1 MVSYVLSA
9 FQITRV
15 VSNLKISTQLRP
27 KKTLTPWYIITGSER
42 LNVRKKIALNY
53 VVTNNIC
60 FFLGDDILIYQDKE
74 NPDRTFIIE
83 ITEDGK
89 YLVMFIIKDFAR
101 VSVLYFLSTYYS
113 YIVPEKSLMDCWLRH
128 EQHWPEHQ
136 MDKIS
141 RRIHRRIWHVCI

>member
-1 MVSYVLSA
+1 M
-9 FQITRV
+9 
-15 VSNLKISTQLRP
+15 
-27 KKTLTPWYIITGSER
+27 
-42 LNVRKKIALNY
+42 RKKIALNY

-113 YIVPEKSLMDCWLRH
+113 YIVPEKSLMDC
-128 EQHWPEHQ
+128 
-136 MDKIS
+136 
-141 RRIHRRIWHVCI
+141 